1 MKNTVKTLG
10 LLTAISAVSVAYAA
24 SPRISIMTSK
34 ASTASTRLPSIAG
47 YIKTNNIVTGT
58 ATTTTTAASLLTNSE
73 CIDSYTSCLKSA
85 DVCGSDFEE
94 CTTNVLLH
102 AKMPNCFSILSQCT
116 TSGIND
122 LFGTSSTTALANVES
137 KNSYGEV
144 TRYTYPTDG
153 SVLGQL
159 VIGAKI
165 SNTFTTDQCVKR
177 YMNCLHKDNVCG
189 EDFELCTTNTEFKK
203 QSIYC
208 GSTLARCQGDGLT
221 ELYGSTNTSSAPS
234 GTSRLGVAITEGASL
249 AALNAVSTCYK
260 VADQCILNAC
270 GANPYKC
277 MVDSNNALVK
287 IADAINEGT
296 LLSIEDLKS
305 TSSAV
310 TSSEVMR
317 YLRSSCHDTIGGNK
331 YCYAVALGNGSMPS
345 SSQLRDEDNKDEV
358 FSTIYSDRSKSVL
371 KQKVVALANKFDSKA
386 KDRCVNTIKSC
397 AMRSCGN
404 GLGSVCYSQVF
415 GGNGENTINGKAT
428 YETIKTACEAIVNTD
443 SNCQYAAAAVKND
456 LYTYSYTDN
465 SVFNTLFPEY
475 DGTENDPISAIGT
488 LNASLS
494 ASYNDAAIAKMKK
507 QCSNTAISCVKS
519 LCGTDYIN
527 CYRNRTDVLTNTYNT
542 GSAKFDK
549 SMNKVGGVLDYTV
562 VTGLCINTVKN
573 ADVCEEHLKIEAFKL
588 KADEQS
594 STWGDSVR
602 GDWLDA
608 AKSIKVQNNPE
619 QVIVGCKSVT
629 QGENCNP
636 NTIEAC
642 EYVDEDGCLYDQPVT
657 ETWDEYSIS
666 QSAENLFQQILMD
679 IEKEA
684 QAKYNAKLTR
694 EQNICLSNNVG
705 GIMGTKD
712 NGSTFLWAKL
722 KSNRVPKNYAMK
734 GLGVNQFVASNDLY
748 GSFCRAKITVM
759 SDDKAIQDF
768 LGGDATA
775 YFAVGDAFT
784 CGSWIS
790 QKTLDK
796 ISTHVAEKAAKEA
809 GKGSKKDKWTQVWST
824 VAGTLVGGVGSYA
837 AMDAIQ
843 RNGNT
848 LGGLINPNKDEQ
860 TAKNTKNAAK
870 SCKNN
875 VDLARKAF
883 DQARAETTDDG
894 FIYSYNNAV
903 RVADRALSNAKTIRK
918 ETGDEI
924 TGLTLKN
931 DYFQTAEYK
940 NKTQTT
946 YSKVSNFDLTQ
957 PYNSSMASLSG
968 TKPLSQY
975 AQWQREFGNTTATT
989 TTTGT
994 KKCEW
999 NITDVNRINAV
1010 ISAIT
1015 TAGANGGCMS
1025 GKGGVCIT
1033 NIENANTLLK
1043 KDTPDAGDGDVV
1055 IGYVKA
1061 ALTACDDNGDKQG
1074 TNGKAIGKPCKDI
1087 TIPANLALVV
1097 CVESAPV
1104 VDNTT
1109 PGGTTS
1115 NTSTNVSTVV
1125 NPDGSTTTTIKTL
1138 NRDEYITEFNTNI
1151 AAIENYCADHE
1162 DVQES
1167 NKHRRNVNLVAG
1179 TVGAVGGG
1187 ILAYK
1192 IAQNA
1197 LEVKDEN
1204 AENEAVKAWMEDV
1217 GSHIKCY
1224 LGGEELGEYGDPIYF
1239 ELD

>member
-10 LLTAISAVSVAYAA
+10 LLTAISAISVAYAA

-34 ASTASTRLPSIAG
+34 AQTATASTRLPSIAG

-58 ATTTTTAASLLTNSE
+58 ATTTTTASSLLTNSE
-73 CIDSYTSCLKSA
+73 CIDSYTSCLKGA

-116 TSGIND
+116 SSGIND
-122 LFGTSSTTALANVES
+122 LFGTGSTTALANVES
-137 KNSYGEV
+137 KNTYGEV

-208 GSTLARCQGDGLT
+208 GSTLARCQGDGIT

-234 GTSRLGVAITEGASL
+234 GTSRLGIAISEGASL

-296 LLSIEDLKS
+296 LVSIEELKNI
-305 TSSAV
+305 SSAV
-310 TSSEVMR
+310 TSSEVMK

-345 SSQLRDEDNKDEV
+345 SSQLRDEDNQDEV
-358 FSTIYSDRSKSVL
+358 FSSIYSDRANSVI
-371 KQKVVALANKFDSKA
+371 KQKVLNLANKFDSKA

-428 YETIKTACEAIVNTD
+428 YETIKTACESIVNTD
-443 SNCQYAAAAVKND
+443 SNCQYAAAAVKDD
-456 LYTYSYTDN
+456 LYTYTYTDN
-465 SVFNTLFPEY
+465 SVFTTLFPEY

-527 CYRNRTDVLTNTYNT
+527 CYRNRTDVLTNTYDT

-588 KADEQS
+588 KAGEQS

-608 AKSIKVQNNPE
+608 AKSIKVTNNPE
-619 QVIVGCKSVT
+619 DVIVGCKSVT
-629 QGENCNP
+629 QGDNCNP

-642 EYVDEDGCLYDQPVT
+642 DYVDEDGCLYDQPVT

-666 QSAENLFQQILMD
+666 QSANNLFQQILMD

-694 EQNICLSNNVG
+694 EQNICLNNNVG

-759 SDDKAIQDF
+759 SDDKYIQDY

-796 ISTHVAEKAAKEA
+796 ISNYVAEKAAKDA
-809 GKGSKKDKWTQVWST
+809 GKGSKKDNWTRVWST
-824 VAGTLVGGVGSYA
+824 LGGTLVGGIGSYA

-848 LGGLINPNKDEQ
+848 LGGLINQNKDEQ
-860 TAKNTKNAAK
+860 KAKNTKTAAE

-875 VDLARKAF
+875 VDLARRAYSQATTEMDNDAF
-883 DQARAETTDDG
+883 
-894 FIYSYNNAV
+894 ISSYNNYV
-903 RVADRALSNAKTIRK
+903 RPAADRALSNAKTIRK

-931 DYFQTAEYK
+931 ETFQVANK
-940 NKTQTT
+940 NITKTSSV
-946 YSKVSNFDLTQ
+946 SKVNNMLFAGEFIGPLTEEEYFKQ
-957 PYNSSMASLSG
+957 LGIKN
-968 TKPLSQY
+968 
-975 AQWQREFGNTTATT
+975 N
-989 TTTGT
+989 TGT

-999 NITDVNRINAV
+999 NSTDVNRINAV

-1025 GKGGVCIT
+1025 GKGGVCMT

-1061 ALTACDDNGDKQG
+1061 ALTACDDNGDKKG

-1109 PGGTTS
+1109 STAANSGILQQGQTILTDNNGNVIGTQEWTFDREGYKS
-1115 NTSTNVSTVV
+1115 
-1125 NPDGSTTTTIKTL
+1125 
-1138 NRDEYITEFNTNI
+1138 EFETNI
-1151 AAIENYCADHE
+1151 AVIENYCIDHE
-1162 DVQES
+1162 NVEES

-1187 ILAYK
+1187 ILAYN
-1192 IAQNA
+1192 IAKSAQ
-1197 LEVKDEN
+1197 EIKYEN
-1204 AENEAVKAWMEDV
+1204 AENEAIKQWMEDV